1 VSCDDR
7 SHEVVKRMSLAEA
20 NPRLAKNVLT
30 AAGQPFKVEVMMRV
44 MYCCLPCLQLSS
56 CEICRISV

>member
-1 VSCDDR
+1 
-7 SHEVVKRMSLAEA
+7 
-20 NPRLAKNVLT
+20 
-30 AAGQPFKVEVMMRV
+30 MMRV